1 MNYQCLD
8 KRSHLL
14 SRILSPAAF
23 CRHLSIPLRKELGT
37 PTESCPTHH
46 NSNLTHT
53 MKKTLIAL
61 MALAGVAAAEDW
73 TATFTTSN
81 TSKNQ
86 TYTDYSAAFAEGSPL
101 TLSITNI
108 VITGDG
114 TTSNYNTSEGNHPS
128 SIRPNTNVGNGGTW
142 TLSFS
147 LTNTSTEA
155 ITLQQIAFDV
165 FTFNSSGAV
174 QGKNTARNLTLTLTG
189 DATGSVSFTHGG
201 SNISG
206 DVASRTITLN
216 SGAVTIS
223 AGDSLSLSLT
233 ASPQEDSGGGTFLGL
248 TGATFSGE
256 IVTPVIPDTPAV
268 PEPATATLS
277 LLALAGLAA
286 RRRRK

>member
-1 MNYQCLD
+1 
-8 KRSHLL
+8 
-14 SRILSPAAF
+14 
-23 CRHLSIPLRKELGT
+23 
-37 PTESCPTHH
+37 
-46 NSNLTHT
+46 

-61 MALAGVAAAEDW
+61 MTLAGVATAENW

-108 VITGDG
+108 VITGNG
-114 TTSNYNTSEGNHPS
+114 TTASNYDTSEGNHPS
-128 SIRPNTNVGNGGTW
+128 SIRPDTNVGNGGTW

-174 QGKNTARNLTLTLTG
+174 QGNNTARNLTLTLTG
-189 DATGSVSFTHGG
+189 DATGSVSFTHGA

-233 ASPQEDSGGGTFLGL
+233 ASPQEDSRGGTFLGL

-277 LLALAGLAA
+277 LLALAGLAV